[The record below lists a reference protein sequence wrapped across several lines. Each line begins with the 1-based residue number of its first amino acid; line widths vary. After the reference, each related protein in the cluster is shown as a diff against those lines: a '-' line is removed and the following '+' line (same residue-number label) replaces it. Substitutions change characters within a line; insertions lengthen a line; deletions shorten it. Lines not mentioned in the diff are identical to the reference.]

1 VSTAAVR
8 DLEPLS
14 IGHPCQGCEVRS
26 RAVCGVL
33 DCKDLAEFKKM
44 GKDVSIRSKQTLFRE
59 GERATRV
66 FTLTSGS
73 LKLYTLLA
81 DGRCHVAGF
90 MHPGDFLGITL
101 EENHAFTAE
110 ALEEVKLC
118 SFPREAFEN
127 FLDDHPAME
136 RELYRM
142 AAHELSAA
150 HHQQLLLAR
159 KTANERI
166 ATFLVMLIGQQ
177 KEFASNGNKVASLSM
192 NRADVADYL
201 GLTKE
206 TVSRLF
212 SSMRRDRLI
221 RLQALDRVEIL
232 DFDRLMQLAG
242 TGNEED

>member
-1 VSTAAVR
+1 VSTATDR
-8 DLEPLS
+8 HLEPLS
-14 IGHPCQGCEVRS
+14 IGHPCQGCEVRT

-44 GKDVSIRSKQTLFRE
+44 GKEVNIHSKQTLFHE

-101 EENHAFTAE
+101 EEEHAFTAE
-110 ALEEVKLC
+110 ALEDVELC
-118 SFPREAFEN
+118 SFPRKAFEN
-127 FLDDHPAME
+127 FLDDHPLME

-150 HHQQLLLAR
+150 HQQQLLLAR
-159 KTANERI
+159 KTANERL
-166 ATFLVMLIGQQ
+166 ATFLLLLVDQQ
-177 KEFASNGNKVASLSM
+177 EEFTTSTNKVIRLAM
-192 NRADVADYL
+192 NRMDVADYL

-206 TVSRLF
+206 TVSRLL
-212 SSMRRDRLI
+212 SAMRRDRLI
-221 RLQALDRVEIL
+221 RLQSLDRIEIL
-232 DFDRLMQLAG
+232 DLDRLTQLAG
-242 TGNEED
+242 TGNSED